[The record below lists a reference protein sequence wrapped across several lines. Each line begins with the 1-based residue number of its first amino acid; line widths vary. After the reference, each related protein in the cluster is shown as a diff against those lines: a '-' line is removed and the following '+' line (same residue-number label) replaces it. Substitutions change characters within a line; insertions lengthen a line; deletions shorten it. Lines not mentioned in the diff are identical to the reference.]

1 LHALKVAGRVVHV
14 RLLYF
19 YVVQAHHGI
28 EFNSVDLGS
37 FANHLPMHLTI
48 GRHIDHDIAAYLRG
62 TAKTTPLLKPIRGRV
77 NAFHITEWR
86 QV

>member
-1 LHALKVAGRVVHV
+1 MLQNPHVTAQIGKSPLELQRFLHALKVAGRVVHV

-48 GRHIDHDIAAYLRG
+48 GRRMEGHIGA
-62 TAKTTPLLKPIRGRV
+62 P
-77 NAFHITEWR
+77 
-86 QV
+86 Q